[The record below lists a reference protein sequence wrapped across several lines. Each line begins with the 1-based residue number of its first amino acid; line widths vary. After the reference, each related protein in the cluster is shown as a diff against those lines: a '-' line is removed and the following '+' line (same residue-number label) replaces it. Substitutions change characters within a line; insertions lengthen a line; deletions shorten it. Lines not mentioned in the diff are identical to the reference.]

1 MGMPKI
7 ELIFGSLLALFIVGA
22 VAYAGLSGRFT
33 GGGSGGAAAR
43 PAAEE
48 VEVTL
53 CGCYDEAFD
62 LAARYDV
69 LSPEYSTHFV
79 LCRET
84 LGEPGGRYFTAGW
97 NARQSAKPW
106 EATCEAYERRGV

>member
-1 MGMPKI
+1 MSKI
-7 ELIFGSLLALFIVGA
+7 ELVFGSLLALFLVVV
-22 VAYAGLSGRFT
+22 VAYAGLSGRFS
-33 GGGSGGAAAR
+33 GGGSGAGKAH
-43 PAAEE
+43 PAAEQADM
-48 VEVTL
+48 TL
-53 CGCYDEAFD
+53 CGCYNEAFD

-69 LSPEYSTHFV
+69 LSAEYSTHFV

-106 EATCEAYERRGV
+106 EATCEAYERRGA